1 MAAYTSTV
9 TRTYTKTDVKRVFEN
24 CMADIRMIAWRTAAI
39 EEQDA
44 KDTLADVQIMAEEGC
59 LKTVHVQLC
68 DQAGTIVKA
77 HLYTATDG
85 MGSGERPGGN
95 QWPRMPGGEVRII
108 VTVDQDEKW
117 ERAQKRLKKSWGPS
131 SHSTNYNRLSQTGTR
146 TFSHGGY
153 GLTRLSYG

>member
-1 MAAYTSTV
+1 MARYIQTATT
-9 TRTYTKTDVKRVFEN
+9 TYTKTDVRRVFEN

-39 EEQDA
+39 EEA
-44 KDTLADVQIMAEEGC
+44 AARETLEDVQIMAEEGC

-68 DQAGTIVKA
+68 NRAGDIVQA

-85 MGSGERPGGN
+85 TAANERPGGN
-95 QWPRMPGGEVRII
+95 RWPRLPEGEVRII
-108 VTVDQDEKW
+108 VTVELNGKW
-117 ERAQKRLKKSWGPS
+117 ERARKRLKGNWGSS
-131 SHSTNYNRLSQTGTR
+131 SHSTDYSGLTQQGTR

>member
-1 MAAYTSTV
+1 MAAFTSTI
-9 TRTYTKTDVKRVFEN
+9 TQTYTKTDVRRVFES

-59 LKTVHVQLC
+59 LKTVHIQLC
-68 DQAGTIVKA
+68 DRQGRIVKA

-85 MGSGERPGGN
+85 MGSSDRPGGN
-95 QWPRMPGGEVRII
+95 QWPRMPEGEVRVI
-108 VTVDQDEKW
+108 VSVEHDEAW
-117 ERAQKRLKKSWGPS
+117 DRAQKRLRKNWGPS
-131 SHSTNYNRLSQTGTR
+131 DHSTDYSGMSQTGTR

-153 GLTRLSYG
+153 GLTRLSFG